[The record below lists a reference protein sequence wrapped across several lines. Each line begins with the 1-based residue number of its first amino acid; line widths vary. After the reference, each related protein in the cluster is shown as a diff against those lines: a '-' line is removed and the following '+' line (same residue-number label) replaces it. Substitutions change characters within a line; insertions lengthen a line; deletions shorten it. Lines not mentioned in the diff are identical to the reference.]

1 MPPPLSNVDAWRNLI
16 AQGELDEH
24 RAEAIIAV
32 YDTLTDK
39 DDKVIVTRIELYLER
54 RFTRIILRF
63 IGQRAAD
70 WDIYWG
76 PHRDDIY
83 EEARFKVLAALAS
96 PTSKAGAG
104 LRRYFWRFITN
115 CVLDAQKKF
124 RRSRDSDDEVSAKI
138 QAEVTAGT
146 FVRNGK
152 TSSYGACFTG

>member
-32 YDTLTDK
+32 YDTRTDK

-70 WDIYWG
+70 WDIYW
-76 PHRDDIY
+76 
-83 EEARFKVLAALAS
+83 A
-96 PTSKAGAG
+96 PTATTYTKKPVSK
-104 LRRYFWRFITN
+104 
-115 CVLDAQKKF
+115 C
-124 RRSRDSDDEVSAKI
+124 
-138 QAEVTAGT
+138 
-146 FVRNGK
+146 
-152 TSSYGACFTG
+152 